1 MAGMKTRGIALAL
14 VGFLVS
20 VAWPVAVLAARG
32 SKKARTPGA
41 PELEAAVPGWAILC
55 TLVALAGICVV
66 AFKSSKRT
74 HLD

>member
-1 MAGMKTRGIALAL
+1 MKMRGIALAL

-20 VAWPVAVLAARG
+20 VAWPVAVLAARR
-32 SKKARTPGA
+32 SKKARTGV
-41 PELEAAVPGWAILC
+41 PELESSVPGWAILC

-66 AFKSSKRT
+66 AFKSAKRT